1 MSAATGAT
9 TRVAPRESN
18 LRRASV
24 RQDLRRIYEYRSL
37 IRYLVA
43 SGLRTENTGT
53 VFGLLWWILDP
64 VLLMLVYWFLFG
76 VIFHRTEPYFPL
88 FVLISLVSW
97 EFFSKTVMK
106 SMAMTLSGARSM
118 RQVNFPR
125 SVIPIAVSLSEFVH
139 FLSGMVLSAILAAA
153 VYGLHPAGLLVLVIP
168 IGLVQLCFGL
178 GFAYL
183 VSALNF
189 FFRDVSNLLRYV
201 FRAWYLLS
209 PGIYSITR
217 ISPHYRGVYGI
228 NPFAEYFRS
237 YHAAILHEQLPSF
250 LELAY
255 ATGLSLAVL
264 WLAYSFYVRVSPH
277 FVKLSA

>member
-9 TRVAPRESN
+9 TQVAQRASN
-18 LRRASV
+18 LRKATV
-24 RQDLRRIYEYRSL
+24 RHDVRRIYEYKSL
-37 IRYLVA
+37 VRYLVV

-106 SMAMTLSGARSM
+106 SMAVTLSRARSM

-139 FLSGMVLSAILAAA
+139 FLSGMLFAVILAAA
-153 VYGLHPAGLLVLVIP
+153 IYDLHPAGLLVMVIP
-168 IGLVQLCFGL
+168 IGLLQLSFGL

-189 FFRDVSNLLRYV
+189 FFRDVSNLLRYL

-217 ISPHYRGVYGI
+217 ISPKYRGIYGL
-228 NPFAEYFRS
+228 NPFAEFFRS
-237 YHAAILHEQLPSF
+237 YHAAILHEQWPS
-250 LELAY
+250 LLSLAY
-255 ATGLSLAVL
+255 VAGLSLATL
-264 WLAYSFYVRVSPH
+264 GLTYSFYVRVSPH